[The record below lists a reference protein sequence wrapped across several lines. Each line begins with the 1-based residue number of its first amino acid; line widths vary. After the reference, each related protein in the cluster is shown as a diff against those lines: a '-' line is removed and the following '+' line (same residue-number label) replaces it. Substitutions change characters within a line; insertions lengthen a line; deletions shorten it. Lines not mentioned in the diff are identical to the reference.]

1 MNAMDLLDALGYA
14 SKSWDTAMIKNIDDT
29 LRTYF
34 DIDVAMTKKLEK
46 EINNMDERRLMNGM
60 KKGMTVKVIEHPNL
74 RGWRGTIEAFDY
86 NNLRVGVRFVDR
98 EKLTWF
104 APSDLRIEYQ
114 IGYRNVI
121 LGEMDAKRSLNA
133 QYGIASAYT
142 PKKVIYDE
150 AAGVTVVLWTDGT
163 KTIVRAAEGE
173 EHDAYLGY
181 CVALA
186 KKMHGTNS
194 ALKRDLEK
202 VLVVKEDKKL
212 DISVSPLPSMKELAS
227 KVTEVMQKFYD
238 ETTKGE

>member
-1 MNAMDLLDALGYA
+1 MNHMDFLNALGYA
-14 SKSWDTAMIKNIDDT
+14 QRYIDTDIASTKN
-29 LRTYF
+29 
-34 DIDVAMTKKLEK
+34 LEK
-46 EINNMDERRLMNGM
+46 EINNMDERRLMIGM
-60 KKGMTVKVIEHPNL
+60 KKGMTVVVVEHPNK

-86 NNLRVGVRFVDR
+86 NRFRVGVRFSAR

-104 APSDLRIEYQ
+104 APSNLRIEYQ
-114 IGYRNVI
+114 CVSFTHST
-121 LGEMDAKRSLNA
+121 D
-133 QYGIASAYT
+133 GINWTFGASYQ

-150 AAGVTVVLWTDGT
+150 AAGVTVVLWMDGT

-181 CVALA
+181 CIALA

-212 DISVSPLPSMKELAS
+212 DISVSPLPPLPPLPSMKELAS
-227 KVTEVMQKFYD
+227 KVTEVMQNFPD
-238 ETTKGE
+238 GTV

>member
-1 MNAMDLLDALGYA
+1 MNRMDLLDALGYA
-14 SKSWDTAMIKNIDDT
+14 QRYIDTDIASTKN
-29 LRTYF
+29 
-34 DIDVAMTKKLEK
+34 LEK
-46 EINNMDERRLMNGM
+46 ENKNMDERRLMNGM
-60 KKGMTVKVIEHPNL
+60 KKGMTVVVIEHPNL

-86 NNLRVGVRFVDR
+86 DNLRVGVRFSAR

-104 APSDLRIEYQ
+104 APSNLRIEYQ
-114 IGYRNVI
+114 HVSFTHST
-121 LGEMDAKRSLNA
+121 D
-133 QYGIASAYT
+133 GINWTFGASCQ

-150 AAGVTVVLWTDGT
+150 AAGVTVVLWMDGT

-181 CVALA
+181 CIALA

-212 DISVSPLPSMKELAS
+212 DIPVSPLPSMKELAS
-227 KVTEVMQKFYD
+227 KVTEVMRKFHD
-238 ETTKGE
+238 ETV

>member
-1 MNAMDLLDALGYA
+1 MNPRDLLDALGYA
-14 SKSWDTAMIKNIDDT
+14 QKSWDTAMTKDIDDT

-114 IGYRNVI
+114 HVFFTHSTDGINWT
-121 LGEMDAKRSLNA
+121 LG
-133 QYGIASAYT
+133 ASYK

-150 AAGVTVVLWTDGT
+150 AAGVTVVLWMDGT

-181 CVALA
+181 CIALA

-227 KVTEVMQKFYD
+227 KVTEVMQKFHD

>member
-1 MNAMDLLDALGYA
+1 MNHMDILDALGYA
-14 SKSWDTAMIKNIDDT
+14 QKRYWQYTDTDIASTKNI
-29 LRTYF
+29 
-34 DIDVAMTKKLEK
+34 EK
-46 EINNMDERRLMNGM
+46 EIKEMDERRLMNGM
-60 KKGMTVKVIEHPNL
+60 KKGMTVVVIEHPNK

-86 NNLRVGVRFVDR
+86 NHLRVGVRFSAR
-98 EKLTWF
+98 EELTWF
-104 APSDLRIEYQ
+104 APSNLRIEYQ
-114 IGYRNVI
+114 HVSFTHST
-121 LGEMDAKRSLNA
+121 D
-133 QYGIASAYT
+133 GINWTFGASYQ

-150 AAGVTVVLWTDGT
+150 AAGVTVVLWMDGT

-181 CVALA
+181 CIALA

-227 KVTEVMQKFYD
+227 KVTEVMQKFHD

>member
-1 MNAMDLLDALGYA
+1 MNRMDLLDALGYA
-14 SKSWDTAMIKNIDDT
+14 QRYIDTDIASTKNI
-29 LRTYF
+29 
-34 DIDVAMTKKLEK
+34 EK
-46 EINNMDERRLMNGM
+46 EINKMDERRLMNGM
-60 KKGMTVKVIEHPNL
+60 KKGMTVEIIEHPNL

-86 NNLRVGVRFVDR
+86 NNLRVGVRFSAR

-104 APSDLRIEYQ
+104 APSCLRIAYQ
-114 IGYRNVI
+114 HVSFTQSTDGINWT
-121 LGEMDAKRSLNA
+121 LGTSYK
-133 QYGIASAYT
+133 

-150 AAGVTVVLWTDGT
+150 AAGVTVVLWMDGT

-181 CVALA
+181 CIALA

-202 VLVVKEDKKL
+202 VLVVKEKLKL
-212 DISVSPLPSMKELAS
+212 DISVSPLPSMKELAN
-227 KVTEVMQKFYD
+227 KVTEVMQKFHD

>member
-1 MNAMDLLDALGYA
+1 MNHMDLLNALGYA
-14 SKSWDTAMIKNIDDT
+14 QRYIDTDIASTKN
-29 LRTYF
+29 
-34 DIDVAMTKKLEK
+34 LEK
-46 EINNMDERRLMNGM
+46 ENKNMDERRLMMGM
-60 KKGMTVKVIEHPNL
+60 KKGMVVVVVEHPNL

-86 NNLRVGVRFVDR
+86 NRFRVGVRFSTR
-98 EKLTWF
+98 EELTWF
-104 APSDLRIEYQ
+104 APSNLRIGYQ

-121 LGEMDAKRSLNA
+121 FDEMDAKRRLNA
-133 QYGIASAYT
+133 QYGAASAYK

-212 DISVSPLPSMKELAS
+212 DIPVSPLPSMKELAS
-227 KVTEVMQKFYD
+227 KVTEVMQKFHD
-238 ETTKGE
+238 ETMKGE

>member
-1 MNAMDLLDALGYA
+1 MSQISYRDILDTLGCAQKKY
-14 SKSWDTAMIKNIDDT
+14 WQYTDTDIAQTKNI
-29 LRTYF
+29 
-34 DIDVAMTKKLEK
+34 EK

-60 KKGMTVKVIEHPNL
+60 KKGMTVVVVEHPNL

-104 APSDLRIEYQ
+104 APSNLRIGYQ
-114 IGYRNVI
+114 YVSFTQST
-121 LGEMDAKRSLNA
+121 D
-133 QYGIASAYT
+133 GINWTFGASYK

-181 CVALA
+181 CIALA

-212 DISVSPLPSMKELAS
+212 DISVSPLTSMKELAS
-227 KVTEVMQKFYD
+227 KVTEVMQKFHD